1 MKFSRL
7 SGGLAAACLL
17 ISAFAGSASAQGA
30 RDAYGNPK
38 AAPSPR
44 PMGSTSRRAP
54 SYSKPSYSNSNSSS
68 SGANSS
74 VRFGF
79 RGGLNVADLQGD
91 AVQSF
96 TTLAGYAPDGAI
108 GKSMRPGFYAG
119 IYATLPLGPSFA
131 IEPGITYSEKGAVLT
146 GTLPFP
152 ALDFLNAKVTGTA
165 RLAYVDVPVLAK
177 VFVTPGFYLY
187 AGPQASFLVSGKA
200 RVDASVLGFSA
211 YKQDFDVS
219 NQLRKVDFA
228 AVAGLGYQFD
238 NGLGISAGYD
248 YGLTSL
254 DAGNRFQAYNR
265 VAKVGLN
272 YSF

>member
-17 ISAFAGSASAQGA
+17 ISALATPASAQGP

-44 PMGSTSRRAP
+44 GSGPARRAPARTQPAYSAAPASSGSTS
-54 SYSKPSYSNSNSSS
+54 
-68 SGANSS
+68 G

-79 RGGLNVADLQGD
+79 RAGLNVADVQGD

-96 TTLAGYAPDGAI
+96 TSLAGYAPQGTI
-108 GKSMRPGFYAG
+108 TQQMRPGFYAG
-119 IYATLPLGPSFA
+119 VYATLPLSPGFS
-131 IEPGITYSEKGAVLT
+131 IEPGLNYSEKGTVLQA
-146 GTLPFP
+146 TLPFP
-152 ALDFLNAKVTGTA
+152 KLDFLSARVSGTA

-177 VFVTPGFYLY
+177 VYLTPGFYLY
-187 AGPQASFLVSGKA
+187 AGPQASFLVSGKG

-211 YKQDFDVS
+211 YKQDFDIS
-219 NQLRKVDFA
+219 SQLRKVDFA
-228 AVAGLGYQFD
+228 AVGGLGYQFD
-238 NGLGISAGYD
+238 NGLGLSAGYD
-248 YGLTSL
+248 YGLTSI
-254 DAGNRFQAYNR
+254 DSGNRFDAQNR
-265 VAKVGLN
+265 VIKVGLN

>member
-17 ISAFAGSASAQGA
+17 ISAVTTTASAQQVY

-38 AAPSPR
+38 AAPSTR
-44 PMGSTSRRAP
+44 PMGSSARKAP
-54 SYSKPSYSNSNSSS
+54 SYSRQPVNTVPASSS
-68 SGANSS
+68 SG

-79 RGGLNVADLQGD
+79 RGGLNLADVQGD
-91 AVQSF
+91 AVKTF
-96 TTLAGYAPDGAI
+96 TDLAGYAPDGAI
-108 GKSMRPGFYAG
+108 TKEMRPGFYAG
-119 IYATLPLGPSFA
+119 VYATLPLGNSFA
-131 IEPGITYSEKGAVLT
+131 IEPGINYSEKGSVLR

-152 ALDFLNAKVTGTA
+152 ALDFLNANVTGTA

-177 VFVTPGFYLY
+177 VFVTPGLYFY

-200 RVDASVLGFSA
+200 RVEAGALGFSA
-211 YKQDFDVS
+211 YKQDFDIS

-228 AVAGLGYQFD
+228 AVGGLGYQFE
-238 NGLGISAGYD
+238 NGLGLSAGYD

-254 DAGNRFQAYNR
+254 DTGNRFDAQNR
-265 VAKVGLN
+265 VIKVGAN
-272 YSF
+272 FSF

>member
-1 MKFSRL
+1 MKISRL
-7 SGGLAAACLL
+7 SGGLAVACLFV
-17 ISAFAGSASAQGA
+17 SAAFSTASAQGA

-44 PMGSTSRRAP
+44 PMGSPSTRRAP
-54 SYSKPSYSNSNSSS
+54 SYSQQPRYSSS
-68 SGANSS
+68 SSS
-74 VRFGF
+74 VGTSGVRFGF
-79 RGGLNVADLQGD
+79 RAGLNLADVQGD

-108 GKSMRPGFYAG
+108 TRQMRPGFFAG
-119 IYATLPLGPSFA
+119 VYATLPVGPGFA
-131 IEPGITYSEKGAVLT
+131 IEPGISYSEKGAVLR

-152 ALDFLNAKVTGTA
+152 ALDFVRAQVSGTA

-177 VFVTPGFYLY
+177 VFITPGFYVY

-200 RVDASVLGFSA
+200 RVEAGAFGFTA
-211 YKQDFDVS
+211 YRQDFDVS

-228 AVAGLGYQFD
+228 AVGGLGYQLN
-238 NGLGISAGYD
+238 NGLGLSAGYE
-248 YGLTSL
+248 YGLTSI
-254 DAGNRFQAYNR
+254 DSGNRFDAQNR
-265 VAKVGLN
+265 VIKVGLN

>member
-17 ISAFAGSASAQGA
+17 ISALAGSASAQVY

-38 AAPSPR
+38 AAPSPK
-44 PMGSTSRRAP
+44 PMGSSSSRRAP
-54 SYSKPSYSNSNSSS
+54 SYSKPSYSTSGSTSSNS
-68 SGANSS
+68 G

-96 TTLAGYAPDGAI
+96 TTLAGYAPDGTI
-108 GKSMRPGFYAG
+108 SKSMRPGFYAG
-119 IYATLPLGPSFA
+119 LYATLPLAPGFA
-131 IEPGITYSEKGAVLT
+131 IEPGINYSEKGAVLT

-211 YKQDFDVS
+211 YKQDFDVAD
-219 NQLRKVDFA
+219 QLRKVDFA
-228 AVAGLGYQFD
+228 AVGGLGYQFD
-238 NGLGISAGYD
+238 NGLGLSAGYD
-248 YGLTSL
+248 FGLTSL